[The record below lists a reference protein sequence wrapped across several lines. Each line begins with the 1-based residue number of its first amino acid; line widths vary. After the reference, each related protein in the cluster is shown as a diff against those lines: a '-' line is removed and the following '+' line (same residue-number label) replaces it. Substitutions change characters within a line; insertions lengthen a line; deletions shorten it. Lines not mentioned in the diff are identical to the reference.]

1 MKQIFI
7 HGLGQAPS
15 SWEKTVS
22 HSENKEYLIP
32 DLSLFLKDGE
42 VEYENLYRGFSAYCD
57 DISEPVNLC
66 GLSLGA
72 VIALNYAV
80 DNPEKVKSLI
90 LIAGQ
95 YQMPKLML
103 RLQNIIFRFMPEAAF
118 ENIGFKK
125 GSFIK
130 LTNSMMNLNFSEALK
145 DISCPVLILCG
156 KKDGANK
163 KSANELAKRISNAEL
178 QLIENSGHEVNVD
191 APEKLAEIIDD
202 FYRRK
207 GLSV

>member
-22 HSENKEYLIP
+22 HLENKEYLIP

-42 VEYENLYRGFSAYCD
+42 EEYENLYCGFSAYCD
-57 DISEPVNLC
+57 DISEPVSLC

-80 DNPEKVKSLI
+80 DNPERVKSLI

-95 YQMPKLML
+95 YRMPKMLL
-103 RLQNIIFRFMPEAAF
+103 RLQNIIFRFMPESAF
-118 ENIGFKK
+118 ENIGFKRD
-125 GSFIK
+125 SFIK

-156 KKDGANK
+156 EKDGANK
-163 KSANELAKRISNAEL
+163 KSANELAKKIANAEI

-191 APEKLAEIIDD
+191 APEKLAGIIDD